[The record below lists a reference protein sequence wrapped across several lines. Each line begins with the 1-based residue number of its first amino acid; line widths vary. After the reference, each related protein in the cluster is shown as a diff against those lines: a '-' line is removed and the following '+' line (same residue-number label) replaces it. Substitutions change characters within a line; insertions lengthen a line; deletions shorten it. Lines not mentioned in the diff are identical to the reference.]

1 MSVTWG
7 RNSSGTMDSDDLAQ
21 TEKML
26 AELPEEEGDPQW
38 DDLIEWEQDFLPSVR
53 RYLKRNGIITPKQ
66 FESLTRIYERLTR

>member
-1 MSVTWG
+1 
-7 RNSSGTMDSDDLAQ
+7 MDSADLAQ

-53 RYLKRNGIITPKQ
+53 RYLKRNGSITTKQ